1 MPADILLLMVNL
13 PPAFRERLSARFE
26 ILGPF
31 PRHPSEALSPEQAGR
46 VTAVVTFGS
55 QVSDATLFDA
65 LPNLKLLCCWGTGFE
80 RVDLAAAKARGITA
94 THNPGAN
101 ATAVADHAMALML
114 ASIRRVV
121 PTDRYIRTGQWQGN
135 AVTRLPVV
143 RGLTGRRVGIYG
155 LGAIGEKVAKR
166 AAAFEME
173 IGYCNRRKRDD
184 VAYAYFPTL
193 LELATWADVLVVGP
207 RADAVTHHSVNAT
220 IFRALGPDGHVINIA
235 RGSIID
241 EAALIEALQNN
252 VIAGAGLDVFE
263 HEPQV
268 PEALR
273 QLENAV
279 LTPHTGA
286 GTQEAREAMLEMT
299 VANIE
304 GFFDTGKALAPI
316 PE

>member
-1 MPADILLLMVNL
+1 MPADILLLMVNV
-13 PPAFRERLSARFE
+13 PSAFSDRAAARFE
-26 ILGPF
+26 VLGPF
-31 PRHPSEALSPEQAGR
+31 RQHPAEALTPEQASR
-46 VTAVVTFGS
+46 VKVVVTFGS
-55 QVSDATLFDA
+55 QVSDAKLFDV
-65 LPNLKLLCCWGTGFE
+65 LPNLRLLCCWGTGFE
-80 RVDLAAAKARGITA
+80 RVDLAAARTRGITA

-101 ATAVADHAMALML
+101 ATAVADHALALML
-114 ASIRRVV
+114 ASIRRVL
-121 PTDRYIRTGQWQGN
+121 PTDRFLRTGDWQGN
-135 AVTRLPVV
+135 AVTRLPPV

-173 IGYCNRRKRDD
+173 IGYHNRHRRDD
-184 VAYAYFPTL
+184 VPYAFFPSL
-193 LELATWADVLVVGP
+193 LELATWVDVLVVAA
-207 RADAVTHHSVNAT
+207 RADAATHHSVNEAV
-220 IFRALGPDGHVINIA
+220 FRALGPDGHVINIA

-241 EAALIEALQNN
+241 EAALIEALRNN

-273 QLENAV
+273 RLENAV

-286 GTQEAREAMLEMT
+286 GTLEARDAMLDMT

-304 GFFDTGKALAPI
+304 CFFDSGRAITPI
-316 PE
+316 PD